1 MHSSESTTVIIA
13 RENSFRFIGNGI
25 YTVPDAAKLA
35 RIPQARIRRWIRGYH
50 FRTSGELRSSP
61 PIVPPFYEPVEGHF
75 AISFLDLVE
84 LRFVNAF
91 LEHGVSWTYLRDAYQ
106 KAIDLVG
113 RPRPFSTK
121 RFKTD
126 GRGIL
131 TEIMA
136 KGNIRSVLDVGAGQL
151 GFWPIIAPFYRELE
165 FDRDEVSRWW
175 PGANRNVVIDPER
188 SFGKPIVARE
198 GIPTR
203 ILYKAYIAEGS
214 LESVAS
220 WYGVR
225 KGSVKAAVDFEVRLA
240 A

>member
-1 MHSSESTTVIIA
+1 VTVA
-13 RENSFRFIGNGI
+13 TENPFHFIGNGI

-35 RIPQARIRRWIRGYH
+35 RIPQARIHRWIRGYD
-50 FRTSGELRSSP
+50 FRIRRELRSSP
-61 PIVPPFYEPVEGHF
+61 PIVQPFYEPVEGHF

-91 LEHGVSWTYLRDAYQ
+91 LEHGVTWVYLRDAYQ

-136 KGNIRSVLDVGAGQL
+136 KGKMRSVLDVGAGQL

-165 FDRDEVSRWW
+165 FDREEVSRWW
-175 PGANRNVVIDPER
+175 PSANRSVVIDPER
-188 SFGKPIVARE
+188 SFGKPIIARE
-198 GIPTR
+198 GIPTQV
-203 ILYKAYIAEGS
+203 LYQAYLAEGS

>member
-1 MHSSESTTVIIA
+1 VTIA
-13 RENSFRFIGNGI
+13 TDNSFHFIGNGI

-50 FRTSGELRSSP
+50 FRTSGELRSSA
-61 PIVPPFYEPVEGHF
+61 PIVQPFYKPVEGHI

-84 LRFVNAF
+84 LRFINAF
-91 LEHGVSWTYLRDAYQ
+91 LEHGVTWAYLRDAYQ
-106 KAIDLVG
+106 KAINLVG

-136 KGNIRSVLDVGAGQL
+136 KGNISSVLDVGVGQL

-165 FDRDEVSRWW
+165 FDWEEVSRWW
-175 PGANRNVVIDPER
+175 PGTNNRSVVIDPER
-188 SFGKPIVARE
+188 SFGKPIIARE

-203 ILYKAYIAEGS
+203 ILYKAYLAEGS